1 MTRSATLSL
10 PRMVAGIAAF
20 VLVGSPLVG
29 YLWET
34 LNQLMAG
41 DVRPGR
47 LALSLPLLLILA
59 GVLVLLSR
67 TVLRWETE
75 RLEQPHPPPA
85 P

>member
-1 MTRSATLSL
+1 MAPGTTLNL
-10 PRMVAGIAAF
+10 PKLIAGIAAF
-20 VLVGSPLVG
+20 VLVGFPLVA

-67 TVLRWETE
+67 TVLRWEME